1 MLTARVSSK
10 GQLVLPKRIRDELK
24 IHEGSLFQVAH
35 DGKRII
41 LVPLKKS
48 VQEKLYGKYSAEP
61 LLETLETDHAEDLK
75 QETNP

>member
-10 GQLVLPKRIRDELK
+10 GQVVLPKRIRDELK

-48 VQEKLYGKYSAEP
+48 AQERLYGKYRTES
-61 LLETLETDHAEDLK
+61 LLEAMEIDHAEDLSR
-75 QETNP
+75 ETNP